1 MEIYFRQ
8 QIDNSHVVRTL
19 DPRRRR
25 EQRAYLV
32 AVVLLFLLGF
42 GYASMR
48 FATVRLGYQ
57 LATAR
62 QQEAQLQQ
70 WNRGLQLQAAA
81 LGAPARVY
89 NLAESRLGMQSAL
102 PGQVLALDVAPVP
115 QAVPSPVTA
124 SLHLH

>member
-57 LATAR
+57 LETAR
-62 QQEAQLQQ
+62 QQEVKLQQ